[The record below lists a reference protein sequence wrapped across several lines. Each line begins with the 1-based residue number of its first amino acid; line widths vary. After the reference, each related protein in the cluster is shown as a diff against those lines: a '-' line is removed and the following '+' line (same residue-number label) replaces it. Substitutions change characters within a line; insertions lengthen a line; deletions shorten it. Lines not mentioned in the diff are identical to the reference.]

1 MNCCDLQKYFEYLY
15 LSAANYF
22 NQLVENYNSVDN
34 SVDNSVNNSVDNSV
48 DNSVNNNSTDE
59 DFEILD
65 NVRSN

>member
-34 SVDNSVNNSVDNSV
+34 SVDNSVNN
-48 DNSVNNNSTDE
+48 NSTDE